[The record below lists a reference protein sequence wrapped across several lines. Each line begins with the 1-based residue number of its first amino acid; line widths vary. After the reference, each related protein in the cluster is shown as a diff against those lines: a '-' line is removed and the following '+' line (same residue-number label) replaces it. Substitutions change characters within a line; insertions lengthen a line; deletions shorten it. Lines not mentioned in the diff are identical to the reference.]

1 MRQVSRHE
9 NTLRRGHERDRIDLR
24 PPRPE
29 LLDVGAALFQKGEIG
44 RLAGR
49 DQDRVAVQNL
59 PVRFFEL
66 GRKTPL
72 IIVNTQASFDLET
85 NNVSL
90 LSPPNSHGTP
100 AGEPLDSLLFSFADL
115 HRIGRHLLQRF
126 KGD

>member
-1 MRQVSRHE
+1 MKFARRFFSRGHGVDQESGPMRQVSRHE

-24 PPRPE
+24 PARPK
-29 LLDVGAALFQKGEIG
+29 LLDVGAAVFQKGEIG

-66 GRKTPL
+66 GSKTPL

-85 NNVSL
+85 NDISL
-90 LSPPNSHGTP
+90 LSPPNSYRTP
-100 AGEPLDSLLFSFADL
+100 T
-115 HRIGRHLLQRF
+115 
-126 KGD
+126 